1 MPMVDVQSTST
12 GTKSEVVQFLVY
24 SFQLPYSTHRLGRH
38 SQKPSYQQ
46 VDGNKQIQSILK
58 ITAKPHHTK

>member
-1 MPMVDVQSTST
+1 MVDVQSTST
-12 GTKSEVVQFLVY
+12 GTKSEAVQFLVY

-46 VDGNKQIQSILK
+46 VDGNIQIQ
-58 ITAKPHHTK
+58 